1 MSKGKLYLIPTVIS
15 EKQTD
20 VIPEQVRQ
28 VVKHTDY
35 FLVENLRT
43 ARRFISS
50 LKLGLNIEELHF
62 ELLDKNTPVIEVERL
77 MKPVFEGRNIGVL
90 SESGCPGI
98 ADPGSVAVKY
108 AHAHDIKVVP
118 LVGPSSIFLS
128 LMASGF
134 NGQNFTFHG
143 YLPIDKKALESTIR
157 QLENESRKNNQ
168 TQIFIEAP
176 YRNNQLLEN
185 LIKTCHQETL
195 LCVARDISGA
205 DEYIKTAKVKDW
217 KSIQVELH
225 KVPTVFLMYVAQ

>member
-1 MSKGKLYLIPTVIS
+1 MSKGQLYLIPTVIS
-15 EKQTD
+15 QKQTD

-28 VVKHTDY
+28 VVKHTAY

-98 ADPGSVAVKY
+98 ADPGSAAVKY

-143 YLPIDKKALESTIR
+143 YLPIEKKALESTIR

-195 LCVARDISGA
+195 LCVARDISG
-205 DEYIKTAKVKDW
+205 DEEYIKTAKVKDW